1 MGVGSCSPYHKI
13 HYIEIRYI
21 EVWVYVCVSNYIVC
35 ITGCI
40 IWMTG
45 KIYIFSKLNFSSC
58 FIATKSS
65 KETSSCLNKM
75 LGWVSV
81 FGGRENRNCVEVGKK
96 KLVWGRNGG
105 KIVCQMIYHF
115 YLSISCWTPCIYC
128 STYVVECNQNNW
140 HLQIQTLHCHYRCLW
155 R

>member
-81 FGGRENRNCVEVGKK
+81 FGGRENRNCVDVGKK

-105 KIVCQMIYHF
+105 KIVWQMIYHL
-115 YLSISCWTPCIYC
+115 YIYQFHVGHPVFI
-128 STYVVECNQNNW
+128 VV
-140 HLQIQTLHCHYRCLW
+140 HML
-155 R
+155 

>member
-13 HYIEIRYI
+13 HYVEVCYI

-81 FGGRENRNCVEVGKK
+81 FGGWSRKK
-96 KLVWGRNGG
+96 EIGLGEEWRKNSLTNDLSLV
-105 KIVCQMIYHF
+105 